1 MVVLLGLKDVKYIRC
16 TLSSWGKQEFD
27 REQWAGETKRGLFAR
42 VLEMK
47 GDWPERLW
55 SRDQSA
61 CALFKACCEGLQGM
75 LKQNWFSYTSVE
87 KAMVLSQEERK
98 KRL

>member
-42 VLEMK
+42 VLEIGLRGCVPETRVLVLYLRHAVK
-47 GDWPERLW
+47 G
-55 SRDQSA
+55 SRV
-61 CALFKACCEGLQGM
+61 C
-75 LKQNWFSYTSVE
+75 
-87 KAMVLSQEERK
+87 
-98 KRL
+98 

>member
-1 MVVLLGLKDVKYIRC
+1 MVLLGLKDVKYIRG

-42 VLEMK
+42 VLETK

-55 SRDQSA
+55 SRDQCS
-61 CALFKACCEGLQGM
+61 CL
-75 LKQNWFSYTSVE
+75 N
-87 KAMVLSQEERK
+87 
-98 KRL
+98 